1 MEKRPLDVLN
11 LAKGKRVV
19 VCLKNK
25 KEVSGVLQA
34 VDIHLNM
41 WLEDA
46 TVTEEEK
53 VTKYGKMLI
62 RGDTVVFAS
71 PGEQ

>member
-11 LAKGKRVV
+11 TAKGKRVV
-19 VCLKNK
+19 ICLKNK
-25 KEVSGVLQA
+25 KEVSGILQA

-46 TVTEEEK
+46 QVTEEDK
-53 VTKYGKMLI
+53 TTKYGKMLI

-71 PGEQ
+71 PGE

>member
-1 MEKRPLDVLN
+1 MNSPT
-11 LAKGKRVV
+11 
-19 VCLKNK
+19 LKNK

-53 VTKYGKMLI
+53 TTKYGKMLI

-71 PGEQ
+71 PGE

>member
-11 LAKGKRVV
+11 LSKGKRVV

-25 KEVSGVLQA
+25 KEVSGILQA

-71 PGEQ
+71 PGE